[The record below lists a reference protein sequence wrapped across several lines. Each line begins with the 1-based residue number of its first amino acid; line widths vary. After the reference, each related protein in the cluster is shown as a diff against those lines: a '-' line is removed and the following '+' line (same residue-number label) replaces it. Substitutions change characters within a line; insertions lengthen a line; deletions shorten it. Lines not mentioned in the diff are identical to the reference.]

1 MQGRIQVAWRLALSR
16 GEQWSAPALDPE
28 EKGGGGADRCMQE
41 MYRPVTRDTAQA
53 AGSPTI
59 GARAEESR
67 ASAPEQVEHA
77 GGLCVTVCDRAGRRT
92 PLARVFE
99 VASVY
104 SE

>member
-1 MQGRIQVAWRLALSR
+1 MHGRIQVAWHLALSR

-28 EKGGGGADRCMQE
+28 EEGGQTDACRKCIG
-41 MYRPVTRDTAQA
+41 PVTRDTAQA

-77 GGLCVTVCDRAGRRT
+77 GGLSVRPCGTAN
-92 PLARVFE
+92 
-99 VASVY
+99 ASGESV
-104 SE
+104 